1 MARRSTALEQ
11 PPLLAPGDRIEDLRH
26 VEPRVADPDGVGGL
40 DDLAALARQTL
51 QLALG
56 GSTLTANDQG

>member
-1 MARRSTALEQ
+1 
-11 PPLLAPGDRIEDLRH
+11 
-26 VEPRVADPDGVGGL
+26 VGGL